1 MAKTNIQTPQ
11 EHCEYSDTP
20 RTLTVEEEYYKA
32 PTSKEE
38 HKSIPQ
44 GRFRGKMRRTRQLLT
59 DDAISDSG
67 SRDESRDLQSWT
79 PKKERYPD

>member
-44 GRFRGKMRRTRQLLT
+44 PPGEISWI
-59 DDAISDSG
+59 DATNPSTFD
-67 SRDESRDLQSWT
+67 R
-79 PKKERYPD
+79 